1 MTTEHHNGQQS
12 AETTE
17 QPKKP
22 RSFDQLWDEYTPW
35 IDAFRQGLSVYSEY
49 PPRITEAETLL
60 LVKLSQLG
68 VRAHEMLVDTMNQ
81 NGQALTSNM
90 QQEILHLQRLANVGL
105 VAEDILIVGHMRLI
119 RKQVQSYHWKGWE
132 DQQDFIQA
140 AMDGFVRA
148 VRKYDLNKSQFST
161 TYIVR
166 TIQGYILNEN
176 RRIESHIHIPVG
188 KMSIQTVIRNIEEQ
202 WLSQGISYTEEE
214 VISET
219 WKRMGVD
226 PSIIISVYRAMH
238 ISSLQK
244 DISGPDKEG
253 FTQEQRIEQ
262 TMYPDPHRYAE
273 DGERRNYFLHKIQ
286 ELLSPVHQYVLLL
299 RYGFVDGKCYK
310 FKEIVDILPRLS
322 SDPKIS
328 KKRSKQRIAQIHDE
342 AMRTIKQKL
351 PRNPFT

>member
-1 MTTEHHNGQQS
+1 MTIECRDQKKFE
-12 AETTE
+12 ETTE
-17 QPKKP
+17 QPEEP

-35 IDAFRQGLSVYSEY
+35 IDAFRQGVSVYSEY
-49 PPRITEAETLL
+49 PPRITEAETRL

-68 VRAHEMLVDTMNQ
+68 VRAREMLDAMDQ
-81 NGQALTSNM
+81 SGQAPTSNM
-90 QQEILHLQRLANVGL
+90 QQEIFPLQRLANVGL
-105 VAEDILIVGHMRLI
+105 EAEDILIVGHMRLI

-148 VRKYDLNKSQFST
+148 VRKYDLKKSQFST

-176 RRIESHIHIPVG
+176 RRVESHIHIPVG
-188 KMSIQTVIRNIEEQ
+188 KMSIQTVIRGIEEQ

-214 VISET
+214 VILET

-226 PSIIISVYRAMH
+226 PSIVISVYRAMH

-342 AMRTIKQKL
+342 AMRTIKQRI
-351 PRNPFT
+351 PNNPFG